1 MNKLIRKQLYKLI
14 LLFIVIIGIL
24 AVVSFF
30 VFNSSEII
38 ESFAQFEGMWSITI
52 FILIRI
58 SITMAMT
65 IFAFRQ
71 WFKQDDLH
79 FSDIPLLFGL
89 FFLGLVFGK
98 SLDLLYKLTYFTA
111 DKDKLLILLKFRYIF
126 IILTIAPLILIGI
139 DIILFQLS
147 LHYEKLSK
155 DNYRN
160 RLNLIIIVIIIV
172 IESLIV
178 ILAPNLTGIIII
190 LMCIHMPSLAWIVY
204 TFYWAHRNKQ
214 LFQIKPLIVAI
225 IFFIDLILYVLS
237 IITNPFR
244 KKIIGF
250 STSYI
255 IFAEL
260 IDLII
265 IIVIF
270 LGYYMESNY
279 KTD

>member
-1 MNKLIRKQLYKLI
+1 
-14 LLFIVIIGIL
+14 
-24 AVVSFF
+24 
-30 VFNSSEII
+30 
-38 ESFAQFEGMWSITI
+38 
-52 FILIRI
+52 
-58 SITMAMT
+58 
-65 IFAFRQ
+65 
-71 WFKQDDLH
+71 
-79 FSDIPLLFGL
+79 
-89 FFLGLVFGK
+89 
-98 SLDLLYKLTYFTA
+98 
-111 DKDKLLILLKFRYIF
+111 
-126 IILTIAPLILIGI
+126 
-139 DIILFQLS
+139 
-147 LHYEKLSK
+147 
-155 DNYRN
+155 
-160 RLNLIIIVIIIV
+160 
-172 IESLIV
+172 
-178 ILAPNLTGIIII
+178 
-190 LMCIHMPSLAWIVY
+190 MPSLAWIVY

-214 LFQIKPLIVAI
+214 LFQIKPLIIAV